1 MGRLLVRD
9 RKDLTAYAII
19 AALLLLLAYPALMW
33 LVRSWLSNPYYSH
46 GFLVPLIVGLL
57 LWRLGRRARQ
67 EPRQGQTWAGLALT
81 VCALAAAIWT
91 LRWQNY
97 VLTWLALIGLVIGIL
112 LFLEG
117 WRRVRH
123 WLFPLLFLALMVPL
137 PFIDL
142 VSPWLESFTA
152 HTATSLA
159 RAVGISAVQ
168 QGGEIMLP
176 NTTIVVGAP
185 CSGLRSLVAM
195 VTLALFWV
203 HLVQGRLWA
212 KALMVV
218 LIVPL
223 VALSNVLRVAILLVV
238 AQLFGPEAA
247 LSYYHDWSSPLL
259 FLMAVGLLLILGKIV
274 GCSQVRDDIF

>member
-1 MGRLLVRD
+1 MLALPLLVG
-9 RKDLTAYAII
+9 II
-19 AALLLLLAYPALMW
+19 RQAGAQVNLLLLLAYPALTW

-57 LWRLGRRARQ
+57 LWRLGRLARQ
-67 EPRQGQTWAGLALT
+67 EPRRGQTWAGLALT
-81 VCALAAAIWT
+81 VSALAAAIWT

-152 HTATSLA
+152 HTATNLA
-159 RAVGISAVQ
+159 AGCAPWWRWSPWRYFGCIWCR
-168 QGGEIMLP
+168 
-176 NTTIVVGAP
+176 GA
-185 CSGLRSLVAM
+185 C
-195 VTLALFWV
+195 
-203 HLVQGRLWA
+203 
-212 KALMVV
+212 
-218 LIVPL
+218 
-223 VALSNVLRVAILLVV
+223 
-238 AQLFGPEAA
+238 GP
-247 LSYYHDWSSPLL
+247 
-259 FLMAVGLLLILGKIV
+259 
-274 GCSQVRDDIF
+274 RR